1 VGLVLVL
8 LEPLVCQ
15 IARSSDLIVDVDVDM
30 NEDWRS
36 GLKLK
41 LNLSCLFLGSVL
53 YIYTTL
59 VDTLI
64 YMQTEL
70 LTVPIPSHIP
80 KNATQCHAMHNHKLK
95 Q

>member
-36 GLKLK
+36 GLK
-41 LNLSCLFLGSVL
+41 
-53 YIYTTL
+53 
-59 VDTLI
+59 
-64 YMQTEL
+64 
-70 LTVPIPSHIP
+70 
-80 KNATQCHAMHNHKLK
+80 
-95 Q
+95 

>member
-8 LEPLVCQ
+8 LGPLVCL
-15 IARSSDLIVDVDVDM
+15 IARSSDLNVDVDVDVAM
-30 NEDWRS
+30 NEGWRI
-36 GLKLK
+36 G

-70 LTVPIPSHIP
+70 LTVPIPSHNP
-80 KNATQCHAMHNHKLK
+80 KEKEHHTMPCYA
-95 Q
+95 